1 MEYIHKIKKLMCEEL
16 KSYENV
22 SKVNEDILNDV
33 WKLTDTIKNLDK
45 IKMLEEGGSHNSYCS
60 YDSYDEENSYRR
72 GRGAGARR
80 DSMGRYSRE
89 SGYSEAEERSRD
101 MSYMISHDQS
111 KDHMMKQLGEMMRVA
126 NDSDKRILEQC
137 MRDLDRA

>member
-1 MEYIHKIKKLMCEEL
+1 MEYIHKLKKLMCEEL

-22 SKVNEDILNDV
+22 SKVNEVILNDV

-45 IKMLEEGGSHNSYCS
+45 IKMLEEGGSHNSYGS
-60 YDSYDEENSYRR
+60 YDSYDEESSYRR
-72 GRGAGARR
+72 GRGPGAKR

>member
-45 IKMLEEGGSHNSYCS
+45 IKMLEEGGSHNSYGS
-60 YDSYDEENSYRR
+60 YDSYDEESSYRR
-72 GRGAGARR
+72 GRGAGAKR

>member
-1 MEYIHKIKKLMCEEL
+1 MEYIHKLKKLMCEEL

-22 SKVNEDILNDV
+22 SKVNEVILNDV

-45 IKMLEEGGSHNSYCS
+45 IKLLEEGGSHNSYGS
-60 YDSYDEENSYRR
+60 YDSYDEESSYRI
-72 GRGAGARR
+72 GRGAGAKR

>member
-22 SKVNEDILNDV
+22 GKINEDILNDV

-45 IKMLEEGGSHNSYCS
+45 IKMLEEGGSHNSYGS
-60 YDSYDEENSYRR
+60 YDSYDEESSYRR

-89 SGYSEAEERSRD
+89 SGYSEAEERSRG